1 MSLLEAKNERG
12 MTAMLIACA
21 AGHKKMVEALFRKGA
36 SALYRA
42 TVCRL
47 LDVVAVGA
55 IPYVQWPRALPIRF

>member
-21 AGHKKMVEALFRKGA
+21 AGHKKMVEALFKKGA

-42 TVCRL
+42 TVCR
-47 LDVVAVGA
+47 
-55 IPYVQWPRALPIRF
+55 